1 MEQLNFFKEPKV
13 ETEREQRAKL
23 ILQGVLQGMNIEV
36 IKVTEENRK
45 NIHKLWN
52 LEVKQTS
59 FFITKFQKPPNPIPH
74 YKPYSL
80 GKREQ
85 KIRVP

>member
-1 MEQLNFFKEPKV
+1 MEQLNFFKEPKA

-23 ILQGVLQGMNIEV
+23 ILQGVLQSMNIEA

-52 LEVKQTS
+52 LEAK
-59 FFITKFQKPPNPIPH
+59 
-74 YKPYSL
+74 
-80 GKREQ
+80 
-85 KIRVP
+85 

>member
-13 ETEREQRAKL
+13 ETEREKRAKL
-23 ILQGVLQGMNIEV
+23 ILQGVLQGMNIEG

-52 LEVKQTS
+52 LEVK
-59 FFITKFQKPPNPIPH
+59 
-74 YKPYSL
+74 
-80 GKREQ
+80 
-85 KIRVP
+85 